1 MEQESGG
8 GWGMYWGGPGRL
20 AGVLGNFQPAASALE
35 SRENKSVHMLFQS
48 SLGFLQTSSKP
59 LWFSN
64 KLRGLIFP
72 VSDPRAR
79 VPNMGLKL
87 LTPY

>member
-8 GWGMYWGGPGRL
+8 GWGMHWGGPGRL
-20 AGVLGNFQPAASALE
+20 AGVLGNFQPAASALG
-35 SRENKSVHMLFQS
+35 SRANKSVHMLFKS

-59 LWFSN
+59 PSFSN
-64 KLRGLIFP
+64 KLMGLIFL

-79 VPNMGLKL
+79 VANMGLKL